1 MLNVKWDNRVTG
13 YLSKSEKELC
23 EKIDREISAINAV
36 SKTEISVV
44 ITNIF
49 KEPEKL
55 PRIQNSWQLL
65 FLCFVLV
72 FTIIFRL
79 ILLCGLLLMSNW

>member
-1 MLNVKWDNRVTG
+1 MVQQESRLRVADNTG
-13 YLSKSEKELC
+13 
-23 EKIDREISAINAV
+23 A
-36 SKTEISVV
+36 
-44 ITNIF
+44 

-79 ILLCGLLLMSNW
+79 ILLCSLLLMSNW